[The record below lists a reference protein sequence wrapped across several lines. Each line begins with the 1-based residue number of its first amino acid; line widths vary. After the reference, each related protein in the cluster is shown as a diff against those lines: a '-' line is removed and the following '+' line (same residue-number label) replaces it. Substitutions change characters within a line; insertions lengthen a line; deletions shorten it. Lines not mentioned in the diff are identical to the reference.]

1 MGWAAY
7 FQTENGNS
15 KKLLHGELA
24 PKLHLKEIVT
34 FDSRFGKTQVRKAKD
49 IVLQSTGH
57 MDLDDG
63 IGTHP
68 NANGWDGGKGKLP
81 NDYEPDLHFN
91 NIDGETYLR
100 GHGGTSFLFPVDAD

>member
-1 MGWAAY
+1 MGWAWLISR
-7 FQTENGNS
+7 QTMGTTGS
-15 KKLLHGELA
+15 CSTHGELA
-24 PKLHLKEIVT
+24 QSYTSRKSSVT

-49 IVLQSTGH
+49 IVLQSTGQ

-91 NIDGETYLR
+91 NIDGR
-100 GHGGTSFLFPVDAD
+100 ISGGF